1 MRAVPWAKVRD
12 ASGVVILVV
21 VVARVGLGP
30 FLEGLRRV
38 DARTVAVAVL
48 IAAVTTTCC
57 AWRWRLVARGL
68 GIDVQLGAGVAA
80 CYRAQLLNSTLPGGV
95 LGDVHRG
102 LLHGQD
108 VGDVNRSLRAVA
120 WERAA
125 GQAVQITL
133 TVGLLLVLPSPVR
146 SSAPWLA
153 LALVALSV
161 VAVVLARSV
170 PDGGSSRVGRVV
182 RAALSDV
189 RHGLLAPGAWPGVV
203 LTSVVVVAGQSMVF
217 VVASRTVVPDAD
229 LGTLVPL
236 ALLVLLAM
244 AVPLSI
250 GGWGPREGVAAWAFG
265 AAGLG
270 AAAGVTTA
278 VLYGVVSLV
287 AALPGAVVLLLDRR
301 PRTRGAR
308 TPTSSDLSTDGGG
321 SSG

>member
-1 MRAVPWAKVRD
+1 MMAAPWAKVRD
-12 ASGVVILVV
+12 VSGVVILVV

-30 FLEGLRRV
+30 FLDGLRQV
-38 DARTVAVAVL
+38 DVRTVVVAVL
-48 IAAVTTTCC
+48 VAAVTTTCC
-57 AWRWRLVARGL
+57 AWRWHLVARGL
-68 GIDVQLGAGVAA
+68 GLDVPLGAGVAA
-80 CYRAQLLNSTLPGGV
+80 YYRAQLLNSTLPGGV

-102 LLHGQD
+102 LVHGQD

-120 WERAA
+120 WERAS

-133 TVGLLLVLPSPVR
+133 TVVLLLVLPSPVR

-153 LALVALSV
+153 LVLVALAV
-161 VAVVLARSV
+161 VVVVLARSV

-203 LTSVVVVAGQSMVF
+203 LTSVVVVAGQTTVF

-278 VLYGVVSLV
+278 VVYGVVSL
-287 AALPGAVVLLLDRR
+287 AASLPGAVVLVLDRR
-301 PRTRGAR
+301 AR
-308 TPTSSDLSTDGGG
+308 TAVVRRPATTDLAPEGGAGGG
-321 SSG
+321 